1 MGNVKHLMQED
12 LMDKGPLSSRLERE
26 MYEEMIK
33 LRQQVTSIKIILEEC
48 K

>member
-12 LMDKGPLSSRLERE
+12 LMDKRPLSSHLEKE

-33 LRQQVTSIKIILEEC
+33 LRKQVTSIKIILEEC